1 MMTIYDYEEDVCGP
15 RPECR
20 NGEYCLSAV
29 YNELNQ
35 LIIDYRVHP
44 NIFFK
49 YPYWEVVDFA
59 KTSDP
64 ETTPYFSNHLE
75 IVQVVFDRDVY
86 TAVIKTYWL
95 RVFQR
100 AWKRYYD
107 SKKVWRTN

>member
-1 MMTIYDYEEDVCGP
+1 MTDIYEFEERLGQ

-29 YNELNQ
+29 FNESDK

-44 NIFFK
+44 YIFFN
-49 YPYWEVVDFA
+49 YPYWEVVDFS
-59 KTSDP
+59 KTSNP
-64 ETTPYFSNHLE
+64 ETENYFSNHLE
-75 IVQVVFDRDVY
+75 IVQVIFEGNVY

-100 AWKRYYD
+100 VWKRYYD
-107 SKKVWRTN
+107 TKRTWRTN